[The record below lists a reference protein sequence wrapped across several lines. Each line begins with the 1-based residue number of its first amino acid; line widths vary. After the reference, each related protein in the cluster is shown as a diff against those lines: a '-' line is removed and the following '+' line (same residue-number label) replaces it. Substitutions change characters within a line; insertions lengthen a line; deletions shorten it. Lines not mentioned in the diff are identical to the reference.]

1 LSFSTAPFARALRDR
16 AESGNYAPMRQR
28 DFFDSGEHAEPTAG
42 AAYQADPDKV
52 RAKLTRLIA
61 EMRAAVTLPWDEPKL
76 DYYRTVVP
84 QMSLWL
90 PEDEAAQI
98 RLDFEAEIARLG
110 AA

>member
-1 LSFSTAPFARALRDR
+1 
-16 AESGNYAPMRQR
+16 MRQE
-28 DFFDSGEHAEPTAG
+28 DLFDEEQPGTGVASTVL
-42 AAYQADPDKV
+42 YRADPEKV
-52 RAKLTRLIA
+52 RAELKRIIG
-61 EMRAAVTLPWDEPKL
+61 EIRAAATLPWDEPRL
-76 DYYRTVVP
+76 SYYRIVVP